1 MTSARTR
8 SITRTRT
15 AAAALATLT
24 ALTGALTA
32 CSGAD
37 AATPDLT
44 VTGAYIPEPLSGDM
58 AAGFLTIDNAG
69 DADDTL
75 TSVTTPLAATVEMH
89 ETVDNAM
96 RPVDSFPV
104 PAGGQLRLDRGGN
117 HLMLL
122 DLTRRPAQGDTATL
136 ELHFA
141 ESDPIT
147 LRIPIESATHTGEE

>member
-1 MTSARTR
+1 M
-8 SITRTRT
+8 TRTKT
-15 AAAALATLT
+15 SPAPLATLVGT
-24 ALTGALTA
+24 LAGALVALAGTLTA

-75 TSVTTPLAATVEMH
+75 TSVTTDLAATVEMH
-89 ETVDNAM
+89 ETVDHAM

-104 PAGGQLRLDRGGN
+104 PADGRLRLDRGGS

-147 LRIPIESATHTGEE
+147 LRVPIESATHTGEE

>member
-75 TSVTTPLAATVEMH
+75 TSVTTPLAATV
-89 ETVDNAM
+89 DNAM